1 MYMLLKKE
9 KHIKSL
15 VHSLVCSSW
24 LSILMF
30 VSFIISFL
38 GKDTYSQYIGVLSG
52 NRHFLVEGRWYFFV
66 IFVVALF
73 ASISLYKKIK

>member
-1 MYMLLKKE
+1 
-9 KHIKSL
+9 
-15 VHSLVCSSW
+15 
-24 LSILMF
+24 MF